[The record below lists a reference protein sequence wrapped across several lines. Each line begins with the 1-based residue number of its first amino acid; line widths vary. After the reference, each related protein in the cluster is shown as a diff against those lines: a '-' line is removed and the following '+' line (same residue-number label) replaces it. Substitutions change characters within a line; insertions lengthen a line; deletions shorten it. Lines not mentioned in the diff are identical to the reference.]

1 MQQHRSRK
9 IRAAISNFPL
19 AGDLWRSIST
29 ALESP
34 RVHLAGRPTVDGVF
48 TRSLNAAVRDIR
60 EHPRGKL
67 FRRLIEHGPHLPD
80 DPEAPDSDGET
91 VLSDPECGQAVE
103 FIYSH
108 MVNRF
113 KGELAE
119 LLALEPCLELLR
131 HLRQVKREPTG
142 TEVYWGD
149 TIQERLLPDR
159 AGKERWGKGADGLLV
174 EPRPPCGV
182 HVRGVVEVKS
192 MRRSTRRVLGQI
204 GHHVERLGG
213 GVRLGDTRYPG
224 QEVSLSRNL
233 VKIAV
238 VPSTWRLSREWHWDK
253 GDHGGNVM
261 VFPEPSG
268 PPVDTSIDQLGP
280 DLWKIT
286 LAWSQEALEQA
297 AYEMTFGYMAQV
309 GEHVYTGKP
318 LPKGW
323 EDFTPAEAGRNAV
336 KAALYYMPL
345 RPLSPRQERLAVRL
359 YNVYGFGYP
368 LGVDTRGMLWP
379 SDLVPGAGDPSP

>member
-1 MQQHRSRK
+1 
-9 IRAAISNFPL
+9 
-19 AGDLWRSIST
+19 
-29 ALESP
+29 
-34 RVHLAGRPTVDGVF
+34 
-48 TRSLNAAVRDIR
+48 
-60 EHPRGKL
+60 
-67 FRRLIEHGPHLPD
+67 
-80 DPEAPDSDGET
+80 
-91 VLSDPECGQAVE
+91 
-103 FIYSH
+103 
-108 MVNRF
+108 
-113 KGELAE
+113 
-119 LLALEPCLELLR
+119 
-131 HLRQVKREPTG
+131 
-142 TEVYWGD
+142 
-149 TIQERLLPDR
+149 
-159 AGKERWGKGADGLLV
+159 
-174 EPRPPCGV
+174 
-182 HVRGVVEVKS
+182 
-192 MRRSTRRVLGQI
+192 MRRSTKRILGQI